1 VPFSAPFFADAELV
15 DIIRYTGYPSYS
27 FFGWVFEED
36 YATLTLRLQN
46 MSTDEASVI
55 TTTFLPALKSLE
67 AAVVG
72 ASENLDTA
80 QAAVWTHN
88 KNEVAD
94 RNNLYYLKRRELCSY
109 IGVKPGRG
117 LGAGASVIRT

>member
-1 VPFSAPFFADAELV
+1 MFVAPQFSEAQLV
-15 DIIRYTGYPSYS
+15 DVIRFTGYPSYS

-46 MSTDEASVI
+46 MSATEAGVI
-55 TTTFLPALKSLE
+55 ITIFLPSLNSLE
-67 AAVVG
+67 SAVIG
-72 ASENLDTA
+72 ASDNLDTDS
-80 QAAVWTHN
+80 AAVWKHN

-94 RNNLYYLKRRELCSY
+94 RNNLFYLKRRELCSY

>member
-1 VPFSAPFFADAELV
+1 MSSDEA
-15 DIIRYTGYPSYS
+15 
-27 FFGWVFEED
+27 
-36 YATLTLRLQN
+36 ATLI
-46 MSTDEASVI
+46 ASFLTPLYGLEKAVI
-55 TTTFLPALKSLE
+55 GS
-67 AAVVG
+67 
-72 ASENLDTA
+72 SENLDTDS
-80 QAAVWTHN
+80 AAVWKHN

>member
-1 VPFSAPFFADAELV
+1 VPFSAPFFQDAQLV
-15 DIIRYTGYPSYS
+15 DIIRFCGFPSYS

-46 MSTDEASVI
+46 MSLDEATALI
-55 TTTFLPALKSLE
+55 TNFLTPLYMLE
-67 AAVVG
+67 KAVVD
-72 ASENLDTA
+72 ASCNLDTD
-80 QAAVWTHN
+80 QAAVWKHN

-94 RNNLYYLKRRELCSY
+94 RNNLYYLKRRELCAY

-117 LGAGASVIRT
+117 LGMGASVIRT

>member
-1 VPFSAPFFADAELV
+1 VPFSAQFFSDQQLV
-15 DIIRYTGYPSYS
+15 DVIRFVGYPSYS

-46 MSTDEASVI
+46 MSADEASTLITSFLTPLYALETAVI
-55 TTTFLPALKSLE
+55 N
-67 AAVVG
+67 
-72 ASENLDTA
+72 ASANLDTDS
-80 QAAVWTHN
+80 AAVWKHN

-94 RNNLYYLKRRELCSY
+94 RNNLYYLKRRELCAY

-117 LGAGASVIRT
+117 LGAAASVIRT

>member
-1 VPFSAPFFADAELV
+1 VPFSAPFFTDSQLV
-15 DIIRYTGYPSYS
+15 DIIRFTGYPSYS

-46 MSTDEASVI
+46 MSADEAAVI
-55 TTTFLPALKSLE
+55 ITTFLPSLYSLE
-67 AAVVG
+67 SAVVG
-72 ASENLDTA
+72 ASANLSTDT
-80 QAAVWTHN
+80 AAVWKHN

-94 RNNLYYLKRRELCSY
+94 RNNLYYLKRRELCSF

>member
-1 VPFSAPFFADAELV
+1 MPLVTTQFSDAQV
-15 DIIRYTGYPSYS
+15 TDIIRFCGFPTYAN
-27 FFGWVFEED
+27 FGWVFEED

-46 MSTDEASVI
+46 MSADEAAVI
-55 TTTFLPALKSLE
+55 ITTFLPTLYSLE
-67 AAVVG
+67 SAVVG
-72 ASENLDTA
+72 ASANLDTDS
-80 QAAVWTHN
+80 AAVWKHN

-94 RNNLYYLKRRELCSY
+94 RNNLYYLKRRELCAY